1 MSVIETRSD
10 AMLYLTF
17 AISVALLIVSPGP
30 MVSLIIAESRNQLP
44 KATILGALL
53 SAQILLLLSLT
64 AIINAF
70 SFNENLLKIG
80 QLIGGGYL
88 IYVAVMSY
96 FSSLDTEQVDNV
108 KSRFFKAIKIGL
120 SNPKDILF
128 FIAFL
133 PNFIS
138 LNDNYVLHS
147 ATLMVIWLIIDL
159 SIMLGYSYFARKIFA
174 YQFGQMFISK
184 VPCVTMIL
192 FGLMAVYTG
201 AHSLLF

>member
-1 MSVIETRSD
+1 
-10 AMLYLTF
+10 MLYLTF

-108 KSRFFKAIKIGL
+108 KSSFFKAIKIGL

>member
-1 MSVIETRSD
+1 
-10 AMLYLTF
+10 MLYLTF

-30 MVSLIIAESRNQLP
+30 MVSLIIAQSLNQLP

-88 IYVAVMSY
+88 IYVAVITY
-96 FSSLDTEQVDNV
+96 FSSLNTENVSNV
-108 KSRFFKAIKIGL
+108 KGSFFKAIKIGL

-138 LNDNYVLHS
+138 LNDHYVLHS
-147 ATLMVIWLIIDL
+147 ATLMVIWFIIDL

-174 YQFGQMFISK
+174 YQFGQIFFSK

-192 FGLMAVYTG
+192 FGVIAVYSG
-201 AHSLLF
+201 ANSLLF